1 MGVDSTKS
9 VQTTQGTKAVNC
21 LYGGCGGGWY
31 GGYNDGFYGGGYP
44 GGFSSSNANAYAEAN
59 SFGSGGPWGGSGS
72 SANANAFASSNSF
85 GRKLRKLLGLES
97 VNCYGRWGCG
107 GGGEWLL
114 ARSDQE

>member
-31 GGYNDGFYGGGYP
+31 GGYNDGFYGGYP
-44 GGFSSSNANAYAEAN
+44 GGYSNANAYAAAEAN
-59 SFGSGGPWGGSGS
+59 SLGSGGPWGGSGS
-72 SANANAFASSNSF
+72 SASANAFASSNSF

-97 VNCYGRWGCG
+97 VNCDGRWGCG